1 VSAQLVAAGYTV
13 DLVCQVLDLARS
25 SYYFSPA
32 PAADEQGLKD
42 SLEEVAADWPTYGYR
57 RLTKELARK
66 QVHVN
71 AKRVRRLMRVL
82 ELTGKKPRKRTATTD
97 SRHSFPRFPNL
108 VAELLIDRPDYVWV
122 GDITYIRLRQGFVYL
137 AVLMDVFT
145 RQIRGWELSRSLEQE
160 LTLTALDRALVNHQ
174 PEVHHSDQGVQYAA
188 TAYVE
193 RLQARGVQVSM
204 AAVGHPDENPYAE
217 RLIRTIKEEEVY
229 LADYH
234 DFTDAYAQIGQFL
247 NDVYNHKRIHSAL
260 GYLTPAEFFAR
271 WAVAAG

>member
-1 VSAQLVAAGYTV
+1 MSAKLVAAGYAV

-32 PAADEQGLKD
+32 PAADESSLKD
-42 SLEEVAADWPTYGYR
+42 RLEQVAAAWPTYGYR
-57 RLTKELARK
+57 RLTKELARQ

-71 AKRVRRLMRVL
+71 AKRVRRLMRAL
-82 ELTGKKPRKRTATTD
+82 QLTGKKPRKRTATTD

-108 VAELLIDRPDYVWV
+108 VLDLVINQPDHVWV

-145 RQIRGWELSRSLEQE
+145 RQIRGWELSRSLEQS
-160 LTLTALDRALVNHQ
+160 LTLTALDRALAHHQ
-174 PEVHHSDQGVQYAA
+174 PRIHHSDQGGQYAA
-188 TAYVE
+188 PAYIE
-193 RLQARGVQVSM
+193 RLRRRGIQVSM

-217 RLIRTIKEEEVY
+217 RLMRTIKEEEVY

-260 GYLTPAEFFAR
+260 GYLTPAEFSAR